1 MELQILNR
9 THALFNASIYHFL
22 PNYPSDQYDGL
33 FEKVCQH
40 QRDAFAAYASFDPS
54 YITTVRNELD
64 PLIQQLTI
72 RPGII
77 ATFHLGSYRFLNL
90 VLASARLKLALL
102 VSTSVLGREEHHWV
116 YQYPSLM
123 VLDAEDPAVSLQI
136 IRALK
141 NEYTLVVYVDGNTG
155 TGQGRKNNLHVP
167 FLAGHLHVRQGF
179 PLLAHVSNVPI
190 YPFWHHQGGAPS
202 AWNWRPPFMP
212 LDGEDRWC
220 FAQRVTEE
228 LYTLLANIVKDS
240 PESWECWRYIHEW
253 VVPVPISMTK
263 DDLMRAMMEFPM
275 KRWQVYREGDRL
287 FCIDA
292 LNYKLF
298 SLN

>member
-1 MELQILNR
+1 
-9 THALFNASIYHFL
+9 
-22 PNYPSDQYDGL
+22 DGL

-116 YQYPSLM
+116 CRYASLM
-123 VLDAEDPAVSLQI
+123 VLDAEDPAVIVQI

-155 TGQGRKNNLHVP
+155 TGQ
-167 FLAGHLHVRQGF
+167 
-179 PLLAHVSNVPI
+179 
-190 YPFWHHQGGAPS
+190 
-202 AWNWRPPFMP
+202 
-212 LDGEDRWC
+212 
-220 FAQRVTEE
+220 
-228 LYTLLANIVKDS
+228 
-240 PESWECWRYIHEW
+240 
-253 VVPVPISMTK
+253 
-263 DDLMRAMMEFPM
+263 
-275 KRWQVYREGDRL
+275 
-287 FCIDA
+287 
-292 LNYKLF
+292 
-298 SLN
+298 